1 LLQINILVNWK
12 LGKLNKLTLKLK
24 HHQKMKRY
32 LPIALLFCLSFSHS
46 HAQTTVKQDPAL
58 KQMVDEV
65 SSQNIEAIVRKLVS
79 FKTRN
84 TLSDTTSATEGIG
97 AARNWIKSEMEK
109 YAAASGGRMKVE
121 FDAFTQPA
129 GGRIDKPTV
138 LKNVLAILKGTD
150 PTDNRIYVV
159 SGHYDSRVTDVMNA
173 NAIEPGAVD
182 DASGTAVSMEI
193 CRVMAK
199 RSFPATIIFMSVPGE
214 EQGLNGSAHI
224 AKRAKDEKWNVDAM
238 LNNDIVGNTHGMDN
252 DLKDN
257 THVRVFSEGL
267 PSIDLPSREDG
278 KTLFGINQRT
288 GASIV
293 EPLTKAD
300 SIAARREIAVINGLI
315 SNGGENDS
323 PSRQLARYIKETA
336 ERYVDQLDVKL
347 VYRRDRFLRG
357 GDQTSF
363 QLNGFTAV
371 RFTEMNEDFTHQHQ
385 DLRTEKGIVYG
396 DLPEFADYNY
406 IQKVARMN
414 LSVLANLA
422 SAPASPQNV
431 VVTTAE
437 LTNNTTLKWAAPTAG
452 KKPVGYYVLMRETI
466 SPYWEK
472 KFYVTGTE
480 ATLDYSKDNYL
491 FAVQS
496 VDADGHESLP
506 IYPKPAR
513 GGR

>member
-1 LLQINILVNWK
+1 
-12 LGKLNKLTLKLK
+12 
-24 HHQKMKRY
+24 MKRY
-32 LPIALLFCLSFSHS
+32 LSIALLFCLTFSRS
-46 HAQTTVKQDPAL
+46 HAQTTIKQDPAL

-65 SSQNIEAIVRKLVS
+65 SSQNIEAIIRKLVS

-129 GGRIDKPTV
+129 GGRFDKPTV

-150 PTDNRIYVV
+150 PTDTRIYVV

-173 NAIEPGAVD
+173 NAVEPGAVD

-199 RSFPATIIFMSVPGE
+199 RSFPATIIFMAVPGE

-224 AKRAKDEKWNVDAM
+224 AKRAKDEHWNVDAM

-257 THVRVFSEGL
+257 MHVRVFSEGI
-267 PSIDLPSREDG
+267 PSIDVAPRGD
-278 KTLFGINQRT
+278 T
-288 GASIV
+288 V
-293 EPLTKAD
+293 
-300 SIAARREIAVINGLI
+300 AARRAALAINGLVG
-315 SNGGENDS
+315 NGGENDS

-422 SAPASPQNV
+422 LAPASPQNV
-431 VVTTAE
+431 VVTTTE
-437 LTNNTTLKWAAPTAG
+437 LTNNTTLRWTAPAAG
-452 KKPVGYYVLMRETI
+452 KKPVGYYILMRETI

-480 ATLDYSKDNYL
+480 ATLDYSKDNYF

-506 IYPKPAR
+506 IYPKPLQR
-513 GGR
+513 TR

>member
-1 LLQINILVNWK
+1 MKHKLLLLLLTVAIG
-12 LGKLNKLTLKLK
+12 LGKPA
-24 HHQKMKRY
+24 M
-32 LPIALLFCLSFSHS
+32 
-46 HAQTTVKQDPAL
+46 AQTTIRQDAGI

-84 TLSDTTSATEGIG
+84 TLSDTTSKTEGIG
-97 AARNWIKSEMEK
+97 AARNWIKSEMER
-109 YAAASGGRMKVE
+109 YAATSGGRMKVE
-121 FDAFTQPA
+121 FDAFTQPV

-150 PTDNRIYVV
+150 PTDTRIYVV

-173 NAIEPGAVD
+173 NAVEPGAVD

-199 RSFPATIIFMSVPGE
+199 RSFPATIIFMAVPGE

-224 AKRAKDEKWNVDAM
+224 AKRAKDEKWNIDAM
-238 LNNDIVGNTHGMDN
+238 LNNDIVGNTHGQDN

-257 THVRVFSEGL
+257 MHLRVFSEGI
-267 PSIDLPSREDG
+267 PTIY
-278 KTLFGINQRT
+278 
-288 GASIV
+288 GA
-293 EPLTKAD
+293 TRGAD
-300 SIAARREIAVINGLI
+300 SLAIRRANVAIASLIN
-315 SNGGENDS
+315 NGGENDS
-323 PSRQLARYIKETA
+323 QSRELARYVKETA
-336 ERYVDQLDVKL
+336 ERYVDQLDIKL

-363 QLNGFTAV
+363 QSNGFTAV
-371 RFTEMNEDFTHQHQ
+371 RLTEMNEDFTHQHQ

-406 IQKVARMN
+406 IQKVARTN

-422 SAPASPQNV
+422 SAPAAPANV
-431 VVTTAE
+431 GVTTSG
-437 LTNNTTLKWAAPTAG
+437 LTNNTTLKWEAPKLG
-452 KKPVGYYVLMRETI
+452 KKPAGYYILMRETI

-472 KFYVTGTE
+472 KFYVTE
-480 ATLDYSKDNYL
+480 NEVTLDYSKDNYF

-496 VDADGHESLP
+496 VDAEGHESLP
-506 IYPKPAR
+506 IYPRPVR
-513 GGR
+513 